1 MFEKGSAVTMQ
12 RDMGTGLDVWPRPEL
27 LPSVAELNAQLIEL
41 LVSQAA
47 NAAGPWPLPGEL
59 RPLLANF
66 EPAARRRVATCP
78 YLLVDAGFSDPQRWL
93 WAHGYAVCDSQPVM
107 EASIT
112 SMPRGIVLARQV
124 FAYAWHL
131 ARSQRKVARV
141 ILGMSQATADVISN
155 YTLVQT
161 MGLADVHPHWLQP
174 RWPRHTR
181 MWRDLLEAAAMDD
194 STILE
199 QARLRGVQLLA
210 AEVRSSAL
218 P

>member
-1 MFEKGSAVTMQ
+1 MQ

-27 LPSVAELNAQLIEL
+27 LPSVAELNAQFIEL
-41 LVSQAA
+41 LVFQAA
-47 NAAGPWPLPGEL
+47 SASALWPLPGEL
-59 RPLLANF
+59 RPLLANL
-66 EPAARRRVATCP
+66 EPLARRRVSACP

-93 WAHGYAVCDSQPVM
+93 WAHGYAVCDAQPVT

-112 SMPRGIVLARQV
+112 HIPRGIVLARQV

-141 ILGMSQATADVISN
+141 ILGMSQATADVIAN

-181 MWRDLLEAAAMDD
+181 MWRDLVEAAAMDD
-194 STILE
+194 NTILE

-210 AEVRSSAL
+210 AEARSSAL

>member
-1 MFEKGSAVTMQ
+1 MQ

-27 LPSVAELNAQLIEL
+27 LPSVAELNAQFIEL
-41 LVSQAA
+41 LVFQST
-47 NAAGPWPLPGEL
+47 NLSGSWPLPNEL
-59 RPLLANF
+59 RPLLASL
-66 EPAARRRVATCP
+66 EPAARRRAAACP
-78 YLLVDAGFSDPQRWL
+78 YLLVDAGFSDAQRWL
-93 WAHGYAVCDSQPVM
+93 WAHGYAVCDSQPVV
-107 EASIT
+107 EPSIT
-112 SMPRGIVLARQV
+112 NIPRGIVLARQV

-131 ARSQRKVARV
+131 ARSQRAAARV
-141 ILGMSQATADVISN
+141 VLGMSQATADVISN

-181 MWRDLLEAAAMDD
+181 MWRDLVEAAAADD
-194 STILE
+194 GNVLE

-210 AEVRSSAL
+210 AEARSSAL

>member
-1 MFEKGSAVTMQ
+1 MTERVLIDGLSVAKVFYDFINKEALP
-12 RDMGTGLDVWPRPEL
+12 GTGIAETAFWTRLDSLVHGLAPKNRAL
-27 LPSVAELNAQLIEL
+27 LKKRDKM
-41 LVSQAA
+41 QAKI
-47 NAAGPWPLPGEL
+47 
-59 RPLLANF
+59 
-66 EPAARRRVATCP
+66 
-78 YLLVDAGFSDPQRWL
+78 D
-93 WAHGYAVCDSQPVM
+93 
-107 EASIT
+107 
-112 SMPRGIVLARQV
+112 
-124 FAYAWHL
+124 AWHL